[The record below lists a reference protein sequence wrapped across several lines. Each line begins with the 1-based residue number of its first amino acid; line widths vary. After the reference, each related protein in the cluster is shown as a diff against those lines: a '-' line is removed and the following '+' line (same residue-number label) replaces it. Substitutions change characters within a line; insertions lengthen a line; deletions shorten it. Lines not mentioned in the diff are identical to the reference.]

1 MCTYVWASENAKLVS
16 KYALKVS
23 QRICQSFLFR
33 CVLWFLFLF
42 WKESKD
48 QKLRCKFSLL
58 STQNLRKLLQTMRTK
73 RMGERDWR
81 EREVNSLK
89 RKQRRRK
96 LKAIFN
102 FLSWRKLKNLL
113 QPPAQHTHKH
123 THIYICTHRDKLKF
137 VFRYLKIPRSCAQAS
152 RN

>member
-1 MCTYVWASENAKLVS
+1 MTATLHLPPSVCMYAYVCASENAKLVS

-23 QRICQSFLFR
+23 QRICQSFFLFR

-58 STQNLRKLLQTMRTK
+58 STQNLRKLPQTMRTK

-81 EREVNSLK
+81 EREVKSLE

-113 QPPAQHTHKH
+113 QPPAHTHTNTFTFAH
-123 THIYICTHRDKLKF
+123 AETNWN
-137 VFRYLKIPRSCAQAS
+137 SCS
-152 RN
+152 VI